1 MIKELLNDLKRLE
14 EQLVQNKEEENEI
27 LALLGSRA
35 RELLRAEWN
44 DDRVKKEN

>member
-27 LALLGSRA
+27 LALLGDRA
-35 RELLRAEWN
+35 RELLRTEWN
-44 DDRVKKEN
+44 DDSN